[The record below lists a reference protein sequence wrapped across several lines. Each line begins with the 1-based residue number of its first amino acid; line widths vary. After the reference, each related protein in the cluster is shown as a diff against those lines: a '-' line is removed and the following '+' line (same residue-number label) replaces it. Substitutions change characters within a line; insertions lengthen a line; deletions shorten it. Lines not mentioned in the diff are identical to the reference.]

1 MIFLIHFWK
10 MKTLQKISELYKPVS
25 DDTMAEIRAEFNL
38 QEPTS
43 YLEDFVKFML
53 EEGKK
58 IINK

>member
-1 MIFLIHFWK
+1 